1 LVLGVNI
8 VVCVKQTPET
18 AEVELS
24 LDESGRGIKTEGL
37 VFEMNEWDEYALEE
51 ALLLKERLG
60 GEVTAV
66 TMGSEGA
73 DAVLRRCLA
82 KGADRAIWLKDEAF
96 EGSDAYATAK
106 ILHAVVKG
114 LDFDMVM
121 AGAQASD
128 DGHGAVGVFLAELL
142 GIPHASM
149 VKKVEAEEGSCS
161 VNRELEGGLEEVVEL
176 SVPAVLTIQ
185 TGINEPRYVSIMGI
199 RRARKKEITV
209 MGLAD
214 LGLSERDVGEEGS
227 WMRVERVYRPPVD
240 KEPVMMSGSPD
251 EVAGELV
258 EMLRARGLV

>member
-1 LVLGVNI
+1 MNV

-24 LDESGRGIKTEGL
+24 LDESGRCIKTEGL

-66 TMGSEGA
+66 TMGPEGA

-82 KGADRAIWLKDEAF
+82 KGADKAIWLKDEAF

-106 ILHAVVKG
+106 ILHAAVKG
-114 LDFDMVM
+114 LEFDLVM
-121 AGAQASD
+121 AGGQASD
-128 DGHGAVGVFLAELL
+128 DGHGAVGVILAELL
-142 GIPHASM
+142 EIPHASM
-149 VKKVEAEEGSCS
+149 VKKVETGEGSLK

-176 SVPAVLTIQ
+176 AMPAVLTIQ

-199 RRARKKEITV
+199 RRARKKELIV
-209 MGLAD
+209 MALAD
-214 LGLSERDVGEEGS
+214 LGLSEEDVGEDGS
-227 WMRVERVYRPPVD
+227 WMRVERFYRPPVD
-240 KEPVMMSGSPD
+240 KEPVMMTGSPD
-251 EVAGELV
+251 EIAGELV
-258 EMLRARGLV
+258 EMFKARGLV